1 MRLPP
6 SIAIPLL
13 PAPEPLPHVQL
24 IGEFTLLD
32 PLVYLWGRRIQ
43 LFIVFEDS

>member
-1 MRLPP
+1 
-6 SIAIPLL
+6 LL

-32 PLVYLWGRRIQ
+32 PLVYLWRRRIQ